1 MECPFSSVEQHNK
14 NLTAYPYILKNI
26 DRSVPQRRYLLKS
39 CGPLIRAQRGNLRPI
54 HLKHC
59 PHLRDQNQKRK
70 RNVHG
75 RTPPRLVPTDP
86 VSIGPCDPDANRQ
99 FAQCASKSSMEVHC
113 IHMHQQESA
122 TGKNDSE
129 ASIRSVQ
136 IQGLHQRKRD
146 ANDDQCVDEGGTKTF
161 PETGVDLI
169 SIYLKWQ
176 KVHGFFVPTFVQ
188 PTTVHTTATP
198 RIHYH

>member
-1 MECPFSSVEQHNK
+1 
-14 NLTAYPYILKNI
+14 
-26 DRSVPQRRYLLKS
+26 
-39 CGPLIRAQRGNLRPI
+39 
-54 HLKHC
+54 
-59 PHLRDQNQKRK
+59 
-70 RNVHG
+70 
-75 RTPPRLVPTDP
+75 
-86 VSIGPCDPDANRQ
+86 
-99 FAQCASKSSMEVHC
+99 
-113 IHMHQQESA
+113 MHQQEPKN
-122 TGKNDSE
+122 GKNDGE

-136 IQGLHQRKRD
+136 IQGLHQWKRD
-146 ANDDQCVDEGGTKTF
+146 TNDDQCVDEGGTKTF